1 MAKTGQVDEHVM
13 YNTFNMG
20 IGMCLAVAPEDVE
33 RTLAAIRSTGDA
45 GYVIGSVTAGDK
57 TVTLH

>member
-1 MAKTGQVDEHVM
+1 
-13 YNTFNMG
+13 
-20 IGMCLAVAPEDVE
+20 MCLAVAPEDVE
-33 RTLAAIRSTGDA
+33 RTLAAIRSTGDT